1 MAHLFLLGRA
11 GLAVILCVGAASA
24 PSEPAASGQPWAVQ
38 MFDYTSHDFGTVAR
52 GAKVEHRFRIENV
65 YVEDVHI
72 ASVQSNSDA
81 VTAHATK
88 NLLKTWQRAEIVVS
102 MDAEKFL
109 GRKDATI
116 EVKFDAP
123 FEAEV
128 RLQVHGETGAVAISQ
143 PAAVSVGC
151 TGQGSGAR
159 QCVPVIYAGR
169 CGHARFF
176 CRFRRGRRLLGR
188 CRGRVCGKYLW
199 RER

>member
-1 MAHLFLLGRA
+1 M
-11 GLAVILCVGAASA
+11 
-24 PSEPAASGQPWAVQ
+24 
-38 MFDYTSHDFGTVAR
+38 AR

-128 RLQVHGETGAVAISQ
+128 RLQVHGETA
-143 PAAVSVGC
+143 PW
-151 TGQGSGAR
+151 
-159 QCVPVIYAGR
+159 
-169 CGHARFF
+169 
-176 CRFRRGRRLLGR
+176 RFRSRRRSASVALAKAAAPGSA
-188 CRGRVCGKYLW
+188 CR
-199 RER
+199 